1 MKIKGKF
8 ISVIVSGVIIL
19 GIIVIGISAASLK
32 QRGHTELSM
41 LKKLMLEHR
50 EKMLKNLMSNAST
63 ILERS
68 YEDIHDPKKLADIY
82 KKQLNIALGVAYS
95 SIEHIYHSMKH
106 LPEAEQKKIAIELL
120 KNMRYNLTD
129 YIWINDEHPN
139 MIMHPFRTDLD
150 GKDLSDFKDPEG
162 KLLFMEMIKVC
173 KEHGEGFVHYMWP
186 KPGHDKPVPKLSYV
200 KLFKP
205 WGWIIGTGVYME
217 AAEDETKEKVK
228 LIINSLRYGQDGNDY
243 FYIFSMDTR
252 KMLQHPRN
260 ELVGADIYADI
271 FTDPDGKHLLTEL
284 SKIASESGEGFFS
297 YKCPRIGEV
306 MPVDKLTFVKRFEKW
321 NWAVC
326 TGIYMD
332 DLEEMMIRK
341 KQEIMFEVNAQIRT
355 LSGIVCVIGIFIIFA
370 VSFLINR
377 TVILPVKKAVK
388 CLSDGAGQIAL
399 VSGSVLSDSQS
410 LSHSTCEEASSLEE
424 TACALEQMASV
435 CHQRADRARSATDM
449 MKEAIC
455 ISEKVSGQ
463 MSDMTGSMN
472 HISESAEQIRQIIKT
487 IEEIAFQTNLLALNA
502 AIEAA
507 RAGEAGAGFSVVAAE
522 VRQLA
527 IKSGNAANHTTAL
540 IENTLEA
547 VGHGNEIVRTTGESY
562 AENIDIIGKVSKIV
576 DEATQAYEDQERRF
590 EQIKQTMR
598 LMDKVTQK
606 NRLVAQASFKASGD
620 MNMRTEELKR
630 IADDLER
637 IIGRDR
643 TSPDCQITT

>member
-1 MKIKGKF
+1 MKIKGKV
-8 ISVIVSGVIIL
+8 ISLIVSGVVVL

-32 QRGHTELSM
+32 QRGHKELSM
-41 LKKLMLEHR
+41 LKNLMIEQR
-50 EKMLKNLMSNAST
+50 KKMLKNLVSNAYT

-68 YEDIHDPKKLADIY
+68 YEDVHDPKKLSDIY

-106 LPEAEQKKIAIELL
+106 LPEAEQKKNAIELL

-129 YIWINDEHPN
+129 YIWINDEHPK
-139 MIMHPFRTDLD
+139 MIMHPFRGDLD
-150 GKDLSDFKDPEG
+150 DKDLSDFKDPEG
-162 KLLFMEMIKVC
+162 KLLFIEMTKVC

-217 AAEDETKEKVK
+217 VAEDEIKEKVK
-228 LIINSLRYGQDGNDY
+228 LVVNSLRYGQDNKDY
-243 FYIFSMDTR
+243 FYIFSTDTR
-252 KMLQHPRN
+252 KMLQHPRT
-260 ELVGADIYADI
+260 ELVGTGIDTGIY
-271 FTDPDGKHLLTEL
+271 TDPDGKHLLTEL
-284 SKIASESGEGFFS
+284 SKIALEEGEGFFS
-297 YKCPRIGEV
+297 YKWPKIGEV
-306 MPVDKLTFVKRFEKW
+306 KPVDKLTFVKWFDKW

-332 DLEEMMIRK
+332 DLEEMMVRK
-341 KQEIMFEVNAQIRT
+341 QKEIMSEVNAQIRT
-355 LSGIVCVIGIFIIFA
+355 LSGIIAIIGIFITFA

-377 TVILPVKKAVK
+377 SVISPVKKAVE

-410 LSHSTCEEASSLEE
+410 LSHSTCEEAASLEE
-424 TACALEQMASV
+424 TASALEQMASV
-435 CHQRADRARSATDM
+435 CHQRADKARYAMDM
-449 MKEAIC
+449 MSEAIR

-463 MSDMTGSMN
+463 MAEMSNSMK
-472 HISESAEQIRQIIKT
+472 HISESAEHIRQIIKT

-507 RAGEAGAGFSVVAAE
+507 RAGEAGAGFSVVAGE

-527 IKSGNAANHTTAL
+527 IKSGNAASHTTAL
-540 IENTLEA
+540 IENTLDA
-547 VGHGNEIVRTTGESY
+547 VGRGNQIVCTTEESY
-562 AENIDIIGKVSKIV
+562 AENIDIIGRVSKIV
-576 DEATQAYEDQERRF
+576 DEATQAYEEQERRF
-590 EQIKQTMR
+590 EQIKQTMT

-637 IIGRDR
+637 IIGRNGKSD
-643 TSPDCQITT
+643 DCKLIQ